1 MFKFQTGLAM
11 LAAGA
16 VGIMAT
22 SVNAAEPLA
31 DAPLRGSVSWTGA
44 YVSAHLGAGW
54 LRDSDTN
61 FPANPSRG
69 DNGVFGA
76 SVGYLHQMGN
86 FVAGAEAGYRRQKI
100 QFTTNGWD
108 AFQIYAKDAYI
119 LELRAGMA
127 FDRWLVTANGGMT
140 YATSNIIYPLTGKG
154 PLADWGYNAG
164 MSVDYLMTDHVFVG
178 AKYDHQ
184 FYRNFAGNPTTVDVD
199 TGALK
204 IGYKF

>member
-1 MFKFQTGLAM
+1 MASLAHQSAIFTRWGI
-11 LAAGA
+11 LSPALKPDTAG
-16 VGIMAT
+16 
-22 SVNAAEPLA
+22 
-31 DAPLRGSVSWTGA
+31 R
-44 YVSAHLGAGW
+44 
-54 LRDSDTN
+54 
-61 FPANPSRG
+61 
-69 DNGVFGA
+69 
-76 SVGYLHQMGN
+76 
-86 FVAGAEAGYRRQKI
+86 
-100 QFTTNGWD
+100 NGWD

-164 MSVDYLMTDHVFVG
+164 VSVDYLMTDHVFVG

-184 FYRNFAGNPTTVDVD
+184 FHRNFAGNPTTVDVD